1 MVQKHVCIQGPEMA
15 TAGAAAPQVSEQR
28 VEDLLQLARYRK
40 IGRAQKEARPPASFG
55 AELLQ

>member
-1 MVQKHVCIQGPEMA
+1 MDD
-15 TAGAAAPQVSEQR
+15 AGFAGLQVSEQR

-55 AELLQ
+55 AELPR